1 MLTTDPAPHL
11 KRDVLGRVTLPA
23 SQREALLDEFE
34 RSGMKGLPFA
44 QLVGIHYQTF
54 ASWIQKRRRA
64 RGDYAA
70 LAKPIPQLIE
80 VCAPQKK
87 HAHKALR
94 LVEAVVPVE
103 AVAVPDLH
111 ENATLSSASSPI
123 SLPTALQACA
133 ALEVRLPGGASMLV
147 TDSTQAALAAQILS
161 SLQTSC

>member
-1 MLTTDPAPHL
+1 MLTADPAPPL

-23 SQREALLDEFE
+23 TQREALLDEFE

-70 LAKPIPQLIE
+70 RAKPVEPQLSEIRL
-80 VCAPQKK
+80 PQKK
-87 HAHKALR
+87 HSHKTLR
-94 LVEAVVPVE
+94 LLE

-111 ENATLSSASSPI
+111 ECASLSPASSPV
-123 SLPTALQACA
+123 SLPAAPQACA
-133 ALEVRLPGGASMLV
+133 ALEVRLPNGASMLV
-147 TDSTQAALAAQILS
+147 TDSTHAALAAQILRA
-161 SLQTSC
+161 LHTSC